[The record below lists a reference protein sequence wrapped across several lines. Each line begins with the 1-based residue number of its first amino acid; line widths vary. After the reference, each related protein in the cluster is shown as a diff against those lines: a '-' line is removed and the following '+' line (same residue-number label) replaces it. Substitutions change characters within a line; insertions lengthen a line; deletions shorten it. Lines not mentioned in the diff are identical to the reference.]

1 MIYKIICKFLFN
13 LLESIDFFLRN
24 NKMQGIYILPIGKA
38 ILPKIKEIFSL
49 KHKSVVVFEP
59 VSDSQNA
66 CFDIK
71 SAIELLAKG
80 EKSKFI
86 KTIIC
91 EFEKVCKNGDFIIV
105 SGFRDLKVC
114 DKINLNLELSK
125 HLNLQICG
133 SFDEQIGADL
143 FKNCAKSKNAKNSL
157 NLVGETFTFAN
168 GEKFNINEISSN
180 SKFFELLE
188 KDTPNFV
195 TPLKFENDLY
205 AKAASNLKSVVLPES
220 DDERIL
226 KAAHIINESKA
237 VKIVLLGDEN
247 EINSKAGNLGLNL
260 DGIRIIN
267 PANNEYSDEFANT
280 LYELRKAKGM
290 ELEKAKALVKDRTYF
305 GTMLVYS
312 GVCDAMVSGASTTTA
327 ETIRPAL
334 QTIKMKPGV
343 STVSG
348 SFLMCM
354 DSEVYLFADCAIT
367 PNPTPEQLAGIVVSS
382 AATAKAFGIDPKVAM
397 LSYST
402 GTSGSGEDVDFV
414 INATNLA
421 KELAP
426 NLAIEGP
433 IQFDAAVDK
442 VVAAKKLPNSKVAG
456 SANVFIFPNLNCGN
470 ICYKA
475 VQRTSGAVAIGPILQ
490 GLKKPVNDLSRGCLV
505 EDVVN
510 TILISAIQA
519 GEN

>member
-1 MIYKIICKFLFN
+1 MN
-13 LLESIDFFLRN
+13 
-24 NKMQGIYILPIGKA
+24 GIYILTFSKA
-38 ILPKIKEIFSL
+38 ILPKISQIFGS
-49 KHKSVVVFEP
+49 KFKNIKIFEP
-59 VSDSQNA
+59 IGDGEFS
-66 CFDIK
+66 CFDEK
-71 SAIELLAKG
+71 SAFELLAKG

-86 KTIIC
+86 KTIISKFD
-91 EFEKVCKNGDFIIV
+91 EMRKNGDFIIV
-105 SGFRDLKVC
+105 NGFFDLKMFN
-114 DKINLNLELSK
+114 KTNLNLELSK
-125 HLNLQICG
+125 HLNLQILAC
-133 SFDEQIGADL
+133 FEDEKEADF
-143 FKNCAKSKNAKNSL
+143 FKNLAKIANAQNSL
-157 NLVGETFTFAN
+157 NLIKENFVFDS
-168 GEKFNINEISSN
+168 GEKFALSEITNESE
-180 SKFFELLE
+180 FFDLLE
-188 KDTPNFV
+188 AKMPNMV
-195 TPLKFENDLY
+195 TPLRFENDLY

-247 EINSKAGNLGLNL
+247 EINSKAKNLGLNL

-312 GVCDAMVSGASTTTA
+312 GICDAMVSGASTTTA

-367 PNPTPEQLAGIVVSS
+367 PNPTAEQLAGIVVSS
-382 AATAKAFGIDPKVAM
+382 AATASAFGINPKIAM

-402 GTSGSGEDVDFV
+402 GSSGSGEDVEFV

-442 VVAAKKLPNSKVAG
+442 IVAAKKLPNSKVAG
-456 SANVFIFPNLNCGN
+456 NANVFIFPNLNCGN

>member
-1 MIYKIICKFLFN
+1 MN
-13 LLESIDFFLRN
+13 
-24 NKMQGIYILPIGKA
+24 GIYILTFSKA
-38 ILPKIKEIFSL
+38 ILPKISQIFGS
-49 KHKSVVVFEP
+49 KFKNIKIFEP
-59 VSDSQNA
+59 IGDGEFS
-66 CFDIK
+66 CFDEK
-71 SAIELLAKG
+71 SAFELLAKG

-86 KTIIC
+86 KTIISKFD
-91 EFEKVCKNGDFIIV
+91 EARKNGDFIIV
-105 SGFRDLKVC
+105 NGFFDLKMFN
-114 DKINLNLELSK
+114 KTNLNLELSK
-125 HLNLQICG
+125 HLNLQILAC
-133 SFDEQIGADL
+133 FEDEKEADF
-143 FKNCAKSKNAKNSL
+143 FKNLAKIANAQNSL
-157 NLVGETFTFAN
+157 NLIKENFVFDS
-168 GEKFNINEISSN
+168 GEKFALNEITN
-180 SKFFELLE
+180 ESKFFDLLE
-188 KDTPNFV
+188 AKMPNMV
-195 TPLKFENDLY
+195 TPLRFENDLY

-226 KAAHIINESKA
+226 KAAYIINESKA

-247 EINSKAGNLGLNL
+247 EINSKAKNLGLNL

-312 GVCDAMVSGASTTTA
+312 GICDAMVSGASTTTA

-367 PNPTPEQLAGIVVSS
+367 PNPTAEQLAGIVVSS
-382 AATAKAFGIDPKVAM
+382 AATASAFGIDPKIAM

-402 GTSGSGEDVDFV
+402 GSSGSGEDVEFV

-426 NLAIEGP
+426 NLDIEGP

-442 VVAAKKLPNSKVAG
+442 IVAAKKLPNSKVAG

-475 VQRTSGAVAIGPILQ
+475 VQRSSGAVAIGPILQ

>member
-1 MIYKIICKFLFN
+1 MN
-13 LLESIDFFLRN
+13 
-24 NKMQGIYILPIGKA
+24 GIYILTFSKA
-38 ILPKIKEIFSL
+38 ILPKISQIFGS
-49 KHKSVVVFEP
+49 KFKNIKIFEP
-59 VSDSQNA
+59 IGNGEFS
-66 CFDIK
+66 CFDEK
-71 SAIELLAKG
+71 SAFELLAKG

-86 KTIIC
+86 KTIISKFD
-91 EFEKVCKNGDFIIV
+91 EMRKNGDFIIV
-105 SGFRDLKVC
+105 NGFFDLKMFN
-114 DKINLNLELSK
+114 KTNLNLELSK
-125 HLNLQICG
+125 HLNLQILAC
-133 SFDEQIGADL
+133 FEDEKEADF
-143 FKNCAKSKNAKNSL
+143 FKNLAKIANAQNSL
-157 NLVGETFTFAN
+157 NLIKENFVFDS
-168 GEKFNINEISSN
+168 GEKFTLNEITN
-180 SKFFELLE
+180 ESKFFDLLE
-188 KDTPNFV
+188 AKMPNMV
-195 TPLKFENDLY
+195 TPLRFENDLY

-247 EINSKAGNLGLNL
+247 EINSKAKNLGLNL
-260 DGIRIIN
+260 DGIRIID

-312 GVCDAMVSGASTTTA
+312 GICDAMVSGASTTTA

-367 PNPTPEQLAGIVVSS
+367 PNPTAEQLAGIVVSS
-382 AATAKAFGIDPKVAM
+382 AATASAFGIDPKIAM

-402 GTSGSGEDVDFV
+402 GSSGSGEDVEFV

-426 NLAIEGP
+426 NLDIEGP

-442 VVAAKKLPNSKVAG
+442 IVAAKKLPNSKVAG

>member
-1 MIYKIICKFLFN
+1 MY
-13 LLESIDFFLRN
+13 
-24 NKMQGIYILPIGKA
+24 GIYTLTFSKT
-38 ILPKIKEIFSL
+38 ILPKISQILGSKFKNI
-49 KHKSVVVFEP
+49 KIFEP
-59 VSDSQNA
+59 IGDGEFS
-66 CFDIK
+66 CFDEK
-71 SAIELLAKG
+71 SAFELLAKG

-86 KTIIC
+86 KTIISKFD
-91 EFEKVCKNGDFIIV
+91 EMRKNGDFVIV
-105 SGFRDLKVC
+105 NGFFDLKMFN
-114 DKINLNLELSK
+114 KTNLNLELSK
-125 HLNLQICG
+125 HLNLQILAC
-133 SFDEQIGADL
+133 FEDEKEADF
-143 FKNCAKSKNAKNSL
+143 FKNLAKIANAQNSL
-157 NLVGETFTFAN
+157 NLIKENFVFDS
-168 GEKFNINEISSN
+168 GEKFALSEITNE
-180 SKFFELLE
+180 SKFFDLLE
-188 KDTPNFV
+188 AKMPNMV
-195 TPLKFENDLY
+195 TPLRFENDLY

-247 EINSKAGNLGLNL
+247 EINSKAKNLGLNL
-260 DGIRIIN
+260 GGIRIIN

-312 GVCDAMVSGASTTTA
+312 GICDAMVSGASTTTA

-367 PNPTPEQLAGIVVSS
+367 PNPTAEQLAGIVVSS
-382 AATAKAFGIDPKVAM
+382 AATASAFGIDPKIAM

-402 GTSGSGEDVDFV
+402 GTSGSGEDVEFV

-426 NLAIEGP
+426 NLDIEGP

-442 VVAAKKLPNSKVAG
+442 IVAAKKLPNSNVAG

>member
-1 MIYKIICKFLFN
+1 MNSVYVLDYIGNLDEIFKQKYKEIEYLNIIGKENSCFDEDEFIN
-13 LLESIDFFLRN
+13 LLSKN
-24 NKMQGIYILPIGKA
+24 
-38 ILPKIKEIFSL
+38 
-49 KHKSVVVFEP
+49 
-59 VSDSQNA
+59 
-66 CFDIK
+66 
-71 SAIELLAKG
+71 
-80 EKSKFI
+80 EKSKII
-86 KTIIC
+86 KTVINKFNNLSKNYKFTVVKGFSNL
-91 EFEKVCKNGDFIIV
+91 EFLDQIALNLEFAK
-105 SGFRDLKVC
+105 
-114 DKINLNLELSK
+114 NLNL
-125 HLNLQICG
+125 HFICNC
-133 SFDEQIGADL
+133 
-143 FKNCAKSKNAKNSL
+143 KNETLKNIIKTQCQNAGL
-157 NLVGETFTFAN
+157 TFAN
-168 GEKFNINEISSN
+168 LENFEDLSKNKEI
-180 SKFFELLE
+180 
-188 KDTPNFV
+188 V
-195 TPLKFENDLY
+195 TPLSFENMLY
-205 AKAASNLKSVVLPES
+205 QRAIANLKSVVLPES

-247 EINSKAGNLGLNL
+247 EVKSKAANLGLNL

-267 PANNEYSDEFANT
+267 PANNEYSDEFAST

-290 ELEKAKALVKDRTYF
+290 ELEKAKSLVKDRTYF

-354 DSEVYLFADCAIT
+354 ENEVYLFADCAIT

-402 GTSGSGEDVDFV
+402 GTSGSGDDVDFV

-426 NLAIEGP
+426 DLAIEGP

-442 VVAAKKLPNSKVAG
+442 TVATKKLPNSKVAG

>member
-1 MIYKIICKFLFN
+1 MN
-13 LLESIDFFLRN
+13 
-24 NKMQGIYILPIGKA
+24 GIYILTFSKA
-38 ILPKIKEIFSL
+38 ILPKISQIFGS
-49 KHKSVVVFEP
+49 KFKNIKIFEP
-59 VSDSQNA
+59 IGDGEFS
-66 CFDIK
+66 CFDEK
-71 SAIELLAKG
+71 SAFELLAKG

-86 KTIIC
+86 KTIISKFD
-91 EFEKVCKNGDFIIV
+91 EMRKNGDFIIV
-105 SGFRDLKVC
+105 NGFFDLKMFN
-114 DKINLNLELSK
+114 KTNLNLELSK
-125 HLNLQICG
+125 HLNLQILAC
-133 SFDEQIGADL
+133 FEDEKEADF
-143 FKNCAKSKNAKNSL
+143 FKNLAKIANAQNSL
-157 NLVGETFTFAN
+157 NLIKENFVFDS
-168 GEKFNINEISSN
+168 GEKFALNEITN
-180 SKFFELLE
+180 ESKFFDLLE
-188 KDTPNFV
+188 AKMPNMV
-195 TPLKFENDLY
+195 TPLRFENDLY

-247 EINSKAGNLGLNL
+247 EINSKAKNLGLNL

-305 GTMLVYS
+305 GTMLVYT
-312 GVCDAMVSGASTTTA
+312 GICDAMVSGASTTTA

-367 PNPTPEQLAGIVVSS
+367 PNPTAEQLAGIVVSS
-382 AATAKAFGIDPKVAM
+382 AATASAFGIDPKIAM

-402 GTSGSGEDVDFV
+402 GSSGSGEDVEFV

-426 NLAIEGP
+426 NLDIEGP

-442 VVAAKKLPNSKVAG
+442 IVAAKKLPNSKVAG

>member
-1 MIYKIICKFLFN
+1 MN
-13 LLESIDFFLRN
+13 
-24 NKMQGIYILPIGKA
+24 GIYILTFSKA
-38 ILPKIKEIFSL
+38 ILPKISQIFGS
-49 KHKSVVVFEP
+49 KFKNIKIFEP
-59 VSDSQNA
+59 IGDGEFS
-66 CFDIK
+66 CFDEK
-71 SAIELLAKG
+71 SAFELLAKG

-86 KTIIC
+86 KMIISKFD
-91 EFEKVCKNGDFIIV
+91 EMRKNGDFIIV
-105 SGFRDLKVC
+105 NGFFDLKMFN
-114 DKINLNLELSK
+114 KTNLNLELSK
-125 HLNLQICG
+125 HLNLQILAC
-133 SFDEQIGADL
+133 FEDEKEADF
-143 FKNCAKSKNAKNSL
+143 FKNLAKIANAQNSL
-157 NLVGETFTFAN
+157 NLIKENFVFDS
-168 GEKFNINEISSN
+168 GEKFALSEITNESE
-180 SKFFELLE
+180 FFDLLE
-188 KDTPNFV
+188 AKMPNMV
-195 TPLKFENDLY
+195 TPLRFENDLY

-247 EINSKAGNLGLNL
+247 EINSKAKNLGLNL

-312 GVCDAMVSGASTTTA
+312 GICDAMVSGASTTTA

-367 PNPTPEQLAGIVVSS
+367 PNPTAEQLAGIVVSS
-382 AATAKAFGIDPKVAM
+382 AATASAFGINPKIAM

-402 GTSGSGEDVDFV
+402 GSSGSGEDVEFV

-442 VVAAKKLPNSKVAG
+442 IVAAKKLPNSKVAG
-456 SANVFIFPNLNCGN
+456 NANVFIFPNLNCGN

>member
-1 MIYKIICKFLFN
+1 MN
-13 LLESIDFFLRN
+13 
-24 NKMQGIYILPIGKA
+24 GIYTLTFSKA
-38 ILPKIKEIFSL
+38 ILPKISQIFGS
-49 KHKSVVVFEP
+49 KFKNIKIFEP
-59 VSDSQNA
+59 IGDGEFS
-66 CFDIK
+66 CFDEK
-71 SAIELLAKG
+71 SAFELLAKG

-86 KTIIC
+86 KTIISKFD
-91 EFEKVCKNGDFIIV
+91 EMRKNGDFIIV
-105 SGFRDLKVC
+105 NGFFDLKMFN
-114 DKINLNLELSK
+114 KTNLNLELSK
-125 HLNLQICG
+125 HLNLQILAC
-133 SFDEQIGADL
+133 FEDEKEADF
-143 FKNCAKSKNAKNSL
+143 FKNLAKIANAQNSL
-157 NLVGETFTFAN
+157 NLIKENFVFDS
-168 GEKFNINEISSN
+168 GEKFVLSEITNE
-180 SKFFELLE
+180 SKFFDLLE
-188 KDTPNFV
+188 AKMPNMV
-195 TPLKFENDLY
+195 TPLRFENDLY

-247 EINSKAGNLGLNL
+247 EINSKAKNLGLNL

-312 GVCDAMVSGASTTTA
+312 GICDAMVSGASTTTA

-367 PNPTPEQLAGIVVSS
+367 PNPTAEQLAGIVVSS
-382 AATAKAFGIDPKVAM
+382 AATASAFGIEPKIAM

-402 GTSGSGEDVDFV
+402 GTSGSGEDVEFV

-442 VVAAKKLPNSKVAG
+442 IVAAKKLPNSKVAG
-456 SANVFIFPNLNCGN
+456 NANVFIFPNLNCGN

>member
-1 MIYKIICKFLFN
+1 MN
-13 LLESIDFFLRN
+13 
-24 NKMQGIYILPIGKA
+24 GIYILTFSKA
-38 ILPKIKEIFSL
+38 ILPKISQIFGS
-49 KHKSVVVFEP
+49 KFKNIKIFEP
-59 VSDSQNA
+59 IGDGEFS
-66 CFDIK
+66 CFDEK
-71 SAIELLAKG
+71 SAFELLAKG

-86 KTIIC
+86 KMIISKFD
-91 EFEKVCKNGDFIIV
+91 EMRKNWDFIIV
-105 SGFRDLKVC
+105 NGFFDLKMFN
-114 DKINLNLELSK
+114 KTNLNLELSK
-125 HLNLQICG
+125 HLNLQILAC
-133 SFDEQIGADL
+133 FEDEKEADF
-143 FKNCAKSKNAKNSL
+143 FKNLAKIANAQNSL
-157 NLVGETFTFAN
+157 NLIKENFVFDS
-168 GEKFNINEISSN
+168 GEKFALNEITN
-180 SKFFELLE
+180 ESKFFDLLE
-188 KDTPNFV
+188 AKMPNMV
-195 TPLKFENDLY
+195 TPLRFENDLY

-247 EINSKAGNLGLNL
+247 EINSKAKNLGLNL
-260 DGIRIIN
+260 DGIRVIN

-312 GVCDAMVSGASTTTA
+312 GICDAMVSGASTTTA

-367 PNPTPEQLAGIVVSS
+367 PNPTAEQLAGIVVSS
-382 AATAKAFGIDPKVAM
+382 AATASAFGIDPKIAM

-402 GTSGSGEDVDFV
+402 GSSGSGEDVEFV

-442 VVAAKKLPNSKVAG
+442 IVAAKKLPNSKVAG
-456 SANVFIFPNLNCGN
+456 NANVFIFPNLNCGN

-475 VQRTSGAVAIGPILQ
+475 VQRSSGAVAIGPILQ

>member
-1 MIYKIICKFLFN
+1 MN
-13 LLESIDFFLRN
+13 
-24 NKMQGIYILPIGKA
+24 GIYTLTFSKA
-38 ILPKIKEIFSL
+38 ILPKISQIFGS
-49 KHKSVVVFEP
+49 KFKNIKIFEP
-59 VSDSQNA
+59 IGDGEFS
-66 CFDIK
+66 CFDEK
-71 SAIELLAKG
+71 SAFELLAKG

-86 KTIIC
+86 KMIISKFD
-91 EFEKVCKNGDFIIV
+91 EMRKNGDFIIV
-105 SGFRDLKVC
+105 NGFFDLKMFN
-114 DKINLNLELSK
+114 KTNLNLELSK
-125 HLNLQICG
+125 HLNLQILAC
-133 SFDEQIGADL
+133 FEDEKEADF
-143 FKNCAKSKNAKNSL
+143 FKNLAKIANAQNSL
-157 NLVGETFTFAN
+157 NLIKENFVFDS
-168 GEKFNINEISSN
+168 GEKFALSEITNESE
-180 SKFFELLE
+180 FFDLLE
-188 KDTPNFV
+188 AKMPNMV
-195 TPLKFENDLY
+195 TPLRFENDLY

-247 EINSKAGNLGLNL
+247 EINSKAKNLGLNL

-312 GVCDAMVSGASTTTA
+312 GICDAMVSGASTTTA

-367 PNPTPEQLAGIVVSS
+367 PNPTAEQLAGIVVSS
-382 AATAKAFGIDPKVAM
+382 AATASAFGINPKIAM

-402 GTSGSGEDVDFV
+402 GSSGSGEDVEFV

-442 VVAAKKLPNSKVAG
+442 IVAAKKLPNSKVAG
-456 SANVFIFPNLNCGN
+456 NANVFIFPNLNCGN